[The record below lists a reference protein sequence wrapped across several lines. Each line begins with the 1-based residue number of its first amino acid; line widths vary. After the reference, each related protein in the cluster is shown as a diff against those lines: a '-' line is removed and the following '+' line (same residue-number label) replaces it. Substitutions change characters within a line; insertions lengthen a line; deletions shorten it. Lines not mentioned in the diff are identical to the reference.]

1 LITKLKI
8 FRNMKKTLLI
18 VFIALFS
25 LSTYSQIK
33 FEKGYFIDN
42 LGRRTNCLIKNI
54 DWKNNPIDFEYKL
67 FDNPKKRT
75 KTITSVKEFSVLNHS
90 KYVRFTVDIDRSN
103 ENSNAL
109 SLKRGPEFRKETLFL
124 RVLIEGSASLYK
136 YEAKSL
142 TRYFYSMGDVPPKQL
157 IFKYFKTFYDKIGK
171 NEGYKQQLFK
181 DLKCSNIS
189 SNEIRMKQY
198 KKQDLMDLFT
208 KYNKCKQSDF
218 TNFDKKEKKDLF
230 NLFIRPGLKYSSLA
244 TKNRQSET
252 RNIDFGSKLSLR
264 IGLEAEFVLPFNKNK
279 WAIIIEPTY
288 QYYKS
293 EKEIIY
299 ARRLTT
305 TRTTNVIVN
314 YKSIEIPFGV
324 RHYLFINDDS
334 KLFINLSYIIDFQIS
349 SRLYAVTTGLFD
361 LDINSRN
368 SLTYGVGYNY
378 KNKYSFELR
387 RQTDREILGDYLYW
401 STGYKGVSFIFGV
414 NIF

>member
-1 LITKLKI
+1 
-8 FRNMKKTLLI
+8 MKKTLLI
-18 VFIALFS
+18 AFIALFP

-42 LGRRTNCLIKNI
+42 LGKRTNCLIKNI

-67 FDNPKKRT
+67 FDNPKIRT
-75 KTITSVKEFSVLNHS
+75 KTITSVKEFAVLNHS
-90 KYVRFTVDIDRSN
+90 KFIRFTVDMDRSN

-109 SLKRGPEFRKETLFL
+109 SLKRGPEFKKETLFL

-142 TRYFYSMGDVPPKQL
+142 MRYFYSVGDVYPKQL
-157 IFKYFKTFYDKIGK
+157 IFKYFKTFDDKIGK
-171 NEGYKQQLFK
+171 NEEFKQQLFK
-181 DLKCSNIS
+181 DLKCSDIS

-198 KKQDLMDLFT
+198 KKQDLMNLFV
-208 KYNKCKQSDF
+208 KYNRCKQSDF
-218 TNFDKKEKKDLF
+218 TNFDEKGKRDLF
-230 NLFIRPGLKYSSLA
+230 NLYIRPGLKYSSLA
-244 TKNRQSET
+244 TKNKISET
-252 RNIDFGSKLSLR
+252 RNIDFGGAFNLR
-264 IGLEAEFVLPFNKNK
+264 IGVEAEFILPFNKNK

-299 ARRLTT
+299 ARRLSTV
-305 TRTTNVIVN
+305 RTTNVIVN

-334 KLFINLSYIIDFQIS
+334 KLFFNLSYIIDFQLS
-349 SRLYAVTTGLFD
+349 SRLYAVSKGLFD

-378 KNKYSFELR
+378 KNKYSLELR

-401 STGYKGVSFIFGV
+401 STGYKGVSIIFGI
-414 NIF
+414 NMF